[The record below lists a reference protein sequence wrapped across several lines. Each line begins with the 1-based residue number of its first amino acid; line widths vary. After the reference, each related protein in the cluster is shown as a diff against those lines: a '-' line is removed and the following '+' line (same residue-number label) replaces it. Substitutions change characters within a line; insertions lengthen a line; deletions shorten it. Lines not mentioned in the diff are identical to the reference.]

1 MFRCVTIDRCDS
13 QICVDLCLHF
23 LCFCRISVKAAH
35 TTMSDNVYNDEPSS
49 PMSSRSS
56 SSRSSRSTL
65 EADDAGVGDVGLA
78 TAFNQH
84 LPTVPARRGLQ
95 VKLSKALSTPCPEKK
110 CRYIFASNFAKYG
123 PIFKILSS
131 SFIDKFSSKFVVKR

>member
-1 MFRCVTIDRCDS
+1 VFRCVTIDRCDS

-23 LCFCRISVKAAH
+23 LCFCRISVKAGH

-95 VKLSKALSTPCPEKK
+95 VKLSKALSTPCPEKSAAIYLLPTLPNMD
-110 CRYIFASNFAKYG
+110 RF
-123 PIFKILSS
+123 
-131 SFIDKFSSKFVVKR
+131 SKFFHQVSSTNLAVNL